1 MAFQLADDRLDY
13 AADRAKLGK
22 ALGQDIRQGMI
33 TIPLLHLLQTCSS
46 QDNQWI
52 TEKILAHT
60 IEDEDVTRIIQ
71 LMQKQG
77 SLSYSTARAREFV
90 EAAALDLE
98 PFPACTAKRSLSIT
112 ACYMV
117 NRDQ

>member
-33 TIPLLHLLQTCSS
+33 TIPLLHLLQTCSP

-52 TEKILAHT
+52 TEKILDHT
-60 IEDEDVTRIIQ
+60 IEDEDVTKIIQ

-77 SLSYSTARAREFV
+77 SLSYSTARAKEYI

-98 PFPACTAKRSLSIT
+98 PFSACMAKRSLAIT
-112 ACYMV
+112 AHYMV

>member
-1 MAFQLADDRLDY
+1 
-13 AADRAKLGK
+13 
-22 ALGQDIRQGMI
+22 MI
-33 TIPLLHLLQTCSS
+33 TIPLLHLLQTCST

-52 TEKILAHT
+52 TEKILAHA
-60 IEDEDVTRIIQ
+60 IQDDDVTRIIQ

-77 SLSYSTARAREFV
+77 SLSYSTARAREYV
-90 EAAALDLE
+90 EAATLDLE
-98 PFPACTAKRSLSIT
+98 PFPACTAKRSLAIT